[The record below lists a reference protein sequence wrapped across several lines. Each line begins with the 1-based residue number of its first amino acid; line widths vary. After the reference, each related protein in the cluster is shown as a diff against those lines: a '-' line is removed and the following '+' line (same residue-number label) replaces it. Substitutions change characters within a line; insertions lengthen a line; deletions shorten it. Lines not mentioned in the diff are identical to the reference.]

1 MKELFCGTFASS
13 LATKVANTKQL
24 SLNVWD
30 LALSRKLALES
41 LQKVFSFSI
50 GQHFDEHSGVN
61 QNILT
66 KGTASML
73 NFVNNML
80 NTILPGGLQ
89 VVTILFIVAWYD
101 WRVALT
107 ACLFTIVYFISAH
120 GINKKFYPE
129 IDDKRKKRQRQGKI
143 QNELYRNAPLV
154 ISEAGEMASLSYFK
168 EFMQSVDTQEQSM
181 WLRFLNY
188 FYANRIC
195 IIVGQ
200 YATIAVGLYLV
211 ATGHHSPGS
220 LLALF
225 VWAREL
231 FGNLESIM
239 YTQRL
244 MLFAVADIQKFFSF
258 CEIKSAIPLQENAL
272 TIANLQGEIT
282 YTDVCFGYKVRPS
295 DVHDADDDMDTLHV
309 ADHAVSG
316 ISFTIPAGSTV
327 GFVGLSGSGKS
338 TILNLL
344 RRYYDPLLGEILI
357 DGVPLVDLDLQW
369 YRRQIGNVDQDIK
382 LFDQSIRANIL
393 LGADPNT
400 SEEVLQKAIDNASL
414 RDFIDKLPAGVD
426 TLVGEGGIKVSGG
439 ERQRIG
445 IARALVKNPK
455 ILIFDEAT
463 SSLDAFNEALIHD
476 AIMKNAHG
484 RTTIIIAHR
493 LSTVRN
499 ADCIFVVS
507 EGKIVGQGTHD
518 ELLVTCRSSSRRK
531 GGRCCKRF

>member
-1 MKELFCGTFASS
+1 
-13 LATKVANTKQL
+13 
-24 SLNVWD
+24 
-30 LALSRKLALES
+30 
-41 LQKVFSFSI
+41 
-50 GQHFDEHSGVN
+50 
-61 QNILT
+61 
-66 KGTASML
+66 
-73 NFVNNML
+73 
-80 NTILPGGLQ
+80 
-89 VVTILFIVAWYD
+89 
-101 WRVALT
+101 
-107 ACLFTIVYFISAH
+107 
-120 GINKKFYPE
+120 
-129 IDDKRKKRQRQGKI
+129 
-143 QNELYRNAPLV
+143 
-154 ISEAGEMASLSYFK
+154 
-168 EFMQSVDTQEQSM
+168 
-181 WLRFLNY
+181 
-188 FYANRIC
+188 
-195 IIVGQ
+195 
-200 YATIAVGLYLV
+200 
-211 ATGHHSPGS
+211 
-220 LLALF
+220 
-225 VWAREL
+225 
-231 FGNLESIM
+231 
-239 YTQRL
+239 
-244 MLFAVADIQKFFSF
+244 
-258 CEIKSAIPLQENAL
+258 
-272 TIANLQGEIT
+272 
-282 YTDVCFGYKVRPS
+282 
-295 DVHDADDDMDTLHV
+295 
-309 ADHAVSG
+309 
-316 ISFTIPAGSTV
+316 
-327 GFVGLSGSGKS
+327 VGLSGSGKS

-518 ELLVTCRSSSRRK
+518 ELLVTCPEYQNLIK
-531 GGRCCKRF
+531 HQLV